1 MRSPS
6 SSSSAEDLP
15 LATPIASAALPLTRR
30 SRLSRLDVGWR
41 RHRISYLLILPYMI
55 FMAIFGIGPALY
67 ALLMSFSK
75 FSMGTP
81 QYFAAGL
88 DNYKIAFGDA
98 RFFQV
103 FGNLLEFLIISVPVG
118 IGLVVLLALLLDMRP
133 GRFSSTLRLL
143 YFIPGAVTGPALV
156 LLVICIADP
165 GISPFGPIFNFLGA
179 TNFDALVF
187 PGSLPFIFTIM
198 GFFSGAGMWI
208 AIQHGGLQGL
218 SREVLEA
225 AELDGCNAW
234 QKALYIKLPFMRPY
248 IVYQTIL
255 IFALNVQLF
264 VEPQLLTSTW
274 VQANVPPQWAPNQLA
289 YSYAFDVGNFGAAA
303 ALSLLML
310 AIGLTGGYVLIRWTG
325 FFKLEGQS

>member
-1 MRSPS
+1 M
-6 SSSSAEDLP
+6 
-15 LATPIASAALPLTRR
+15 
-30 SRLSRLDVGWR
+30 
-41 RHRISYLLILPYMI
+41 SYLLAAPYVI

-75 FSMGTP
+75 SSAVGP
-81 QYFAAGL
+81 QYWAAGL
-88 DNYKIAFGDA
+88 DNYSLAFGDS

-103 FGNLLEFLIISVPVG
+103 FGNLLEFLIVSVPLG
-118 IGLVVLLALLLDMRP
+118 IGFVVLLALLLDMRP
-133 GRFSSTLRLL
+133 GRFSSALRLL

-156 LLVICIADP
+156 LLVICILDP
-165 GISPFGPIFNFLGA
+165 TISPFGPLFNFVG
-179 TNFDALVF
+179 TMNFDALVF
-187 PGSLPFIFTIM
+187 PGSLPFLFTIM

-208 AIQHGGLQGL
+208 AIQHGGLQGI
-218 SREVLEA
+218 STEVIEA

-234 QKALYIKLPFMRPY
+234 QKALYIKLPYMRPY

-303 ALSLLML
+303 ALSLLMV
-310 AIGLTGGYVLIRWTG
+310 AIGLVGAVVMIRLTG
-325 FFKLEGQS
+325 FFKLEA

>member
-1 MRSPS
+1 M
-6 SSSSAEDLP
+6 
-15 LATPIASAALPLTRR
+15 
-30 SRLSRLDVGWR
+30 
-41 RHRISYLLILPYMI
+41 SYLLAAPYVI

-75 FSMGTP
+75 SSAVGP
-81 QYFAAGL
+81 QYWAAGL
-88 DNYKIAFGDA
+88 DNYSLAFGDS

-103 FGNLLEFLIISVPVG
+103 FGNLLEFLIVSVPLG
-118 IGLVVLLALLLDMRP
+118 IGFVVLLALLLDMRP
-133 GRFSSTLRLL
+133 GRFSSALRLL

-156 LLVICIADP
+156 LLVICILDP
-165 GISPFGPIFNFLGA
+165 TISPFGPLFNFVG
-179 TNFDALVF
+179 TMNFDGLVF
-187 PGSLPFIFTIM
+187 PGSLPFVFTLM

-208 AIQHGGLQGL
+208 AIQHGGLQGI
-218 SREVLEA
+218 SAEVIEA

-234 QKALYIKLPFMRPY
+234 QKALYIKLPYMRPY

-310 AIGLTGGYVLIRWTG
+310 AIGLAGAVVMIRLTG
-325 FFKLEGQS
+325 FFKLEA

>member
-1 MRSPS
+1 M
-6 SSSSAEDLP
+6 
-15 LATPIASAALPLTRR
+15 
-30 SRLSRLDVGWR
+30 
-41 RHRISYLLILPYMI
+41 SYLLAAPYVI

-75 FSMGTP
+75 FSAGVP
-81 QYFAAGL
+81 QYWAAGL
-88 DNYKIAFGDA
+88 DNYSLAFGDE

-103 FGNLLEFLIISVPVG
+103 FGNLLEFLIISVPLG
-118 IGLVVLLALLLDMRP
+118 IGFVVLLALLLDMRP

-156 LLVICIADP
+156 LLVICILDP
-165 GISPFGPIFNFLGA
+165 TISPFGPLFKFVG
-179 TNFDALVF
+179 TTSFDGLVF
-187 PGSLPFIFTIM
+187 PGSLPFVFTIM
-198 GFFSGAGMWI
+198 GFFAGAGMWI
-208 AIQHGGLQGL
+208 AIQHGGLQGI
-218 SREVLEA
+218 SAEVIEA

-310 AIGLTGGYVLIRWTG
+310 AIGLAGAVVMIRLTG
-325 FFKLEGQS
+325 FFKLEA